1 MRESLCILYVFLSLS
16 LNFPLFTYPAWLRHS
31 QPFRLCNFLFLCT
44 FLQFTI
50 SGFADETESSE
61 GCCLDERRPLL
72 LEIAQE
78 FYTQQSVQ
86 ALATYLLENI
96 GQGGMS
102 FLSRLKEPGALLDP
116 QLAASQVL
124 REWVKRKPGEANGKR
139 LFQVLDKPSVNKVA
153 ALKFKNQLLHL

>member
-1 MRESLCILYVFLSLS
+1 MCLFSLCLS
-16 LNFPLFTYPAWLRHS
+16 LNFPICTYPAWLRHS
-31 QPFRLCNFLFLCT
+31 QPFRLCDLFFRCT
-44 FLQFTI
+44 FLQFFSF
-50 SGFADETESSE
+50 SGFVDETESSE

-78 FYTQQSVQ
+78 FSTEQSVR
-86 ALATYLLENI
+86 ALATYLLENV

-116 QLAASQVL
+116 QLAASKVL

-139 LFQVLDKPSVNKVA
+139 LFQVLNKPSVNKVA

>member
-1 MRESLCILYVFLSLS
+1 MSVLKFSHIYIPSLATTFTTMHSDFVTCSSFVPFS
-16 LNFPLFTYPAWLRHS
+16 NF
-31 QPFRLCNFLFLCT
+31 T
-44 FLQFTI
+44 F
-50 SGFADETESSE
+50 SGFVDETESSE

-78 FYTQQSVQ
+78 FSTEQSVQ
-86 ALATYLLENI
+86 ALATYLLENV

-116 QLAASQVL
+116 QLAASKVL
-124 REWVKRKPGEANGKR
+124 REWVKRKPNEANGKR